1 MKTTQKIQILIVLLV
16 FLLSVL
22 ACGIEDP
29 TAEPPT
35 MVPATVVPPTQ
46 ARVTMPPG
54 ATATVSPSQPTP
66 QPQTTPESLSSA
78 QKQFLAHATVRIAL
92 MKKVG
97 GKLQTYSWGSGTII
111 SADGLILTN
120 CHVAD
125 PVTFTEGEESAPDAL
140 VVEMVDTEDK
150 PPVPMYFAD
159 VLASDGTLDLAVI
172 KIARKLDGSPVNP
185 SSLNLPVVPIGNS
198 DSVKFGDPV
207 YVFGFPSIGGTT
219 ITFSAGSVSGFDT
232 MEPIG
237 NRAWIKTDAVI
248 AGGNSGGLATNTRA
262 ELVGVPSRLGT
273 SSATKFSDCRR
284 LQDTNGDGKID
295 DKDSCIPL
303 GGFINAIRPVNW
315 ATSMITT
322 VKQGKAYSSPYK
334 TTSTTIKT
342 STPQKST
349 STGTF
354 TLNSWVSEV
363 DANNCPVKTVTSYPS
378 GQKKMGAVFNW
389 SNMTKGDT
397 WSYRWTRD
405 NKEVFSKT
413 LSWDW
418 ASSGTCFY
426 FSLNG
431 DPLVDGNYKLEIY
444 TGTQSVVSGSATT
457 KVGGTV
463 ATTSA
468 IQVKG
473 KVVDAVTGKGVA
485 GALVFVLQPGVDPEL
500 WLDDG
505 LDSEIFTSTQTDAS
519 GNFVLPERLQRNV
532 EYPVLA
538 GSKVLGYRTMIGTL
552 NYKASDPDPVS
563 ITIQLTK

>member
-1 MKTTQKIQILIVLLV
+1 MKTYQRLQVLVVLLV
-16 FLLSVL
+16 FFLSVI
-22 ACGIEDP
+22 ACGIEEP
-29 TAEPPT
+29 TSEPPT
-35 MVPATVVPPTQ
+35 LVPATAVPPTQ
-46 ARVTMPPG
+46 ARVTLPP
-54 ATATVSPSQPTP
+54 AVTATTSPAQPTP
-66 QPQTTPESLSSA
+66 QPQVTPESLTSQ

-92 MKKVG
+92 MKKVS

-125 PVTFTEGEESAPDAL
+125 PVTFTDGEESAPDAL

-159 VLASDGTLDLAVI
+159 VMASDGTLDLAVI
-172 KIARKLDGSPVNP
+172 KITRKLDGSQVNP
-185 SSLNLPVVPIGNS
+185 ASLNLPVVPIGDS
-198 DSVKFGDPV
+198 DTVKFGDPI

-219 ITFSAGSVSGFDT
+219 ITFSAGSVSGFDSMT
-232 MEPIG
+232 PIG

-273 SSATKFSDCRR
+273 SSATKFTDCRR

-315 ATSMITT
+315 AANMIAT
-322 VKQGKAYSSPYK
+322 VKQGKAYTSPYK
-334 TTSTTIKT
+334 TTSNITKT

-349 STGTF
+349 STGIF
-354 TLNSWVSEV
+354 TLNAWAAEV
-363 DANNCPVKTVTSYPS
+363 DANNCPTKTVTSYPS
-378 GQKKMGAVFNW
+378 GQKKIGAVFSW

-405 NKEVFSKT
+405 NKEVYSKQLT
-413 LSWDW
+413 WDW
-418 ASSGTCFY
+418 ATSGSCFY
-426 FSLNG
+426 FSLSG

-444 TGTQSVVSGSATT
+444 TGAQSVVSGSATT
-457 KVGGTV
+457 KVGGAV
-463 ATTSA
+463 STSSS

-473 KVVDAVTGKGVA
+473 KVVDAVTGKGVS
-485 GALVFVLQPGVDPEL
+485 GALVFVLQPGVDPYD
-500 WLDDG
+500 WLDEG
-505 LDSEIFTSTQTDAS
+505 LDSDIYTSAQTDTN
-519 GNFVLPERLQRNV
+519 GNFTLPERLERNV

-538 GSKVLGYRTMIGTL
+538 GSKVLGYRTVIGTL
-552 NYKASDPDPVS
+552 SYKASDPDPVS